1 MKSPDFPL
9 YQCWQAQ
16 VGKVEVGGSVVGG
29 AAGPSH
35 GVALTDTGKVWQWGG
50 ARWRFPL
57 NFSSSALLQGSGQ
70 AGRLVGARA
79 GGGA

>member
-1 MKSPDFPL
+1 M
-9 YQCWQAQ
+9 
-16 VGKVEVGGSVVGG
+16 EVSEAVVAG

-35 GVALTDTGKVWQWGG
+35 GVVLTDTGKVWQWGG

-57 NFSSSALLQGSGQ
+57 NFSSSASLQGSGQ
-70 AGRLVGARA
+70 AGRLVGTRA